1 MRYSSPRHWLEVLE
15 YIALAA
21 SVLGLV
27 FALVFHHNDYAIFPL
42 IIALLL
48 NFINRTQLEQK
59 TQGKITASLNQIE
72 REKDAMDQLIVQLK
86 TAIASLT
93 EANKHLSFNPEQ
105 LDDPQIL
112 KAVML
117 ELNKLEQ
124 RQQILEKSME
134 SLQTEINVTTK
145 QFKQRPELE
154 QINSLTSVIL
164 DLQQFI
170 NQLPQWGNL
179 QQQQLRELQEKVDG
193 AVEKL
198 SEEMAKIPQLVE
210 GEITRQ
216 SGLNK

>member
-21 SVLGLV
+21 SVLGAVFSLV
-27 FALVFHHNDYAIFPL
+27 LHRSDYGIFPL

-93 EANKHLSFNPEQ
+93 EANKHLNFNPEQ
-105 LDDPQIL
+105 LDDPQML

-117 ELNKLEQ
+117 ELNKVEQ
-124 RQQILEKSME
+124 RQQVLEKSME
-134 SLQTEINVTTK
+134 LIKTEIDVTIK

-154 QINSLTSVIL
+154 QINNLTSVIL

>member
-1 MRYSSPRHWLEVLE
+1 MRYSSPRHWLEVIE
-15 YIALAA
+15 YIALAT

-27 FALVFHHNDYAIFPL
+27 FALVFHQNNYAIIPL

-48 NFINRTQLEQK
+48 NFINRSQLEQK

-93 EANKHLSFNPEQ
+93 EANKQLSFNPEQ
-105 LDDPQIL
+105 LDDPQML

-117 ELNKLEQ
+117 ELNKLQQ
-124 RQQILEKSME
+124 RQQVLEKSME
-134 SLQTEINVTTK
+134 LLQTEIDLTTK

-154 QINSLTSVIL
+154 QINNLTSVIL

-193 AVEKL
+193 AVEQL

-210 GEITRQ
+210 CEITRQ
-216 SGLNK
+216 RNLKK

>member
-21 SVLGLV
+21 SVLGWV
-27 FALVFHHNDYAIFPL
+27 FALVFHQNDYAIFPL
-42 IIALLL
+42 VIALLL
-48 NFINRTQLEQK
+48 NFINRSQLEQK
-59 TQGKITASLNQIE
+59 TQGKITASMNQIE

-93 EANKHLSFNPEQ
+93 EANKQLSFNPEQ
-105 LDDPQIL
+105 LDDPQML

-117 ELNKLEQ
+117 ELNKLQQ
-124 RQQILEKSME
+124 RQEVLEKSME
-134 SLQTEINVTTK
+134 LIKTEIDLTTK

-154 QINSLTSVIL
+154 QINNLTSVIL

-198 SEEMAKIPQLVE
+198 SEEMAKIPHLVE
-210 GEITRQ
+210 GEINRQ
-216 SGLNK
+216 SSLNK

>member
-27 FALVFHHNDYAIFPL
+27 FALVFHQNNYAIFPL

-48 NFINRTQLEQK
+48 NFINRSQLEQK

-72 REKDAMDQLIVQLK
+72 REKDAMEQLIVQLK

-93 EANKHLSFNPEQ
+93 EANKQLSFNPEQ
-105 LDDPQIL
+105 LEDPQML

-124 RQQILEKSME
+124 RQQVLEKSME
-134 SLQTEINVTTK
+134 LIQTEIDVTTK

-154 QINSLTSVIL
+154 QINNLTSVIL

-179 QQQQLRELQEKVDG
+179 QQKQLRELQEKVDD

-216 SGLNK
+216 SSLNK

>member
-21 SVLGLV
+21 SVLGWV
-27 FALVFHHNDYAIFPL
+27 FALVFHQNDYGIFPL

-48 NFINRTQLEQK
+48 NFINRSQLEQK
-59 TQGKITASLNQIE
+59 TQGKITASMNQIE
-72 REKDAMDQLIVQLK
+72 REKDAMDQLIFQLK

-93 EANKHLSFNPEQ
+93 EANKHLNFNPEQ
-105 LDDPQIL
+105 LDDPQML

-117 ELNKLEQ
+117 ELNKLQQ
-124 RQQILEKSME
+124 RQEVLEKSIE
-134 SLQTEINVTTK
+134 LIKTEIDLTTK

-154 QINSLTSVIL
+154 QINNLTSVIL

-210 GEITRQ
+210 GEINRQ
-216 SGLNK
+216 SSLNK

>member
-21 SVLGLV
+21 SVLGWV
-27 FALVFHHNDYAIFPL
+27 FALLFHQNDYAIFPL
-42 IIALLL
+42 VIALLL
-48 NFINRTQLEQK
+48 NFINRSQLEQK

-93 EANKHLSFNPEQ
+93 EANKQLSFNPEQ
-105 LDDPQIL
+105 LEDPQML

-124 RQQILEKSME
+124 RQQVLEKSME
-134 SLQTEINVTTK
+134 LLQTEINATTK

-154 QINSLTSVIL
+154 QINNLTSVIL

-179 QQQQLRELQEKVDG
+179 QQQQLRELQEKVDS

-216 SGLNK
+216 SSLNK